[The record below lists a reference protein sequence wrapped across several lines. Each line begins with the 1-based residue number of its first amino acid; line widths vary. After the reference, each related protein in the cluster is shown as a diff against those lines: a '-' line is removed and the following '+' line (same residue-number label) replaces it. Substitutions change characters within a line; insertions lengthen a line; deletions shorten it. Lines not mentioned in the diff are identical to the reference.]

1 MKKII
6 KYICI
11 GAVILVGLYFMP
23 FITVKV
29 TGKDG
34 STYTAPFGTS
44 FVKKENGSVIFESI
58 RSSYAIDKDAD
69 NAFYSYGESECY
81 GKKYFYDKE
90 NDISYYEHSAT
101 GAFPSKLEYKYEEG
115 NACIGWNTD
124 KEIAFEY
131 GDINEVDMSMDKET
145 AIDKGYFVIA
155 DDAAVN
161 IGQYNDYSRL
171 VKQGVFSYLRTVIYE
186 NNKMVRIIDI
196 QLLEDAKFKV
206 LERDETTST
215 EKVYVRFSD
224 TEKEDGSKDVCV
236 YEKNYKDAEPVL
248 LFTVK

>member
-58 RSSYAIDKDAD
+58 RSSYALDKDAD

-115 NACIGWNTD
+115 NACDGWNTD
-124 KEIAFEY
+124 KEVAFEY

-171 VKQGVFSYLRTVIYE
+171 L
-186 NNKMVRIIDI
+186 
-196 QLLEDAKFKV
+196 
-206 LERDETTST
+206 
-215 EKVYVRFSD
+215 
-224 TEKEDGSKDVCV
+224 
-236 YEKNYKDAEPVL
+236 
-248 LFTVK
+248 

>member
-29 TGKDG
+29 TDKDG
-34 STYTAPFGTS
+34 NTYTAPFGTS

-58 RSSYAIDKDAD
+58 RSSYALDKDAD

-101 GAFPSKLEYKYEEG
+101 GAFPCLHWLEY
-115 NACIGWNTD
+115 
-124 KEIAFEY
+124 
-131 GDINEVDMSMDKET
+131 
-145 AIDKGYFVIA
+145 
-155 DDAAVN
+155 
-161 IGQYNDYSRL
+161 R
-171 VKQGVFSYLRTVIYE
+171 
-186 NNKMVRIIDI
+186 
-196 QLLEDAKFKV
+196 
-206 LERDETTST
+206 
-215 EKVYVRFSD
+215 
-224 TEKEDGSKDVCV
+224 
-236 YEKNYKDAEPVL
+236 
-248 LFTVK
+248 